1 MVGLPEPSGATGP
14 TPMPTEFDP
23 WRELIRVFPTIFTIE
38 AGRYLITAGLFSIII
53 WAFWRAHYAARKI
66 QTRTATAQDYRR
78 EVFASL
84 RTSLIFSITG
94 FGMYCAHRA
103 GWLTIYEDFTIK
115 GPLYFAVTLLAM
127 ILAQDAYFYWTHR
140 AMHHPRLFRTFHWT
154 HHKSKTPTPWAAYAF
169 DVPEAIVVV
178 AFVPL
183 WAALVPMHDL
193 AIFAFVTWQIV
204 RNVMGHAGVE
214 MYPVSGQPSRL
225 FGWWNTTTHHDLHHQ
240 NGRSNYGLYFSWWDR
255 WMGTEHPDYQAEV
268 AAFAICPLRRKKLA
282 RASGTIAT
290 LIAIAFGS
298 ALAIVGDAR
307 AQTASSIAGNW
318 ATRGF
323 GSIVQFR
330 PCVAAAETMCGA
342 IIWLWEPNDAQG
354 RPRLDTHNPERGLR
368 TRSLIGV
375 EIVRNLRQTAPGVW
389 SEGALYN
396 PDDGRSYTGT
406 IRLRNCALELRGCAL
421 NVFCQTQ
428 IWRRPDDVLQA
439 VRSLPQ

>member
-1 MVGLPEPSGATGP
+1 
-14 TPMPTEFDP
+14 MPIEFDP
-23 WRELIRVFPTIFTIE
+23 WRELIRVFPTILSIE
-38 AGRYLITAGLFSIII
+38 AGRYLITAGLFSLII
-53 WAFWRAHYAARKI
+53 WAFWRTHYAARKI
-66 QTRTATAQDYRR
+66 QTRNATARDYRR

-84 RTSLIFSITG
+84 RTALIFSITG
-94 FGMYCAHRA
+94 FGMYYAHWA

-115 GPLYFAVTLLAM
+115 GPLYFAVSLVAM

-154 HHKSKTPTPWAAYAF
+154 HHKSKTPTPWTAYAF
-169 DVPEAIVVV
+169 DAPEAIVMV

-214 MYPVSGQPSRL
+214 LYPVSGKSSRL

-268 AAFAICPLRRKKLA
+268 AAFAICPLRRKKPA
-282 RASGTIAT
+282 RTAGTMVG
-290 LIAIAFGS
+290 LIALT
-298 ALAIVGDAR
+298 LASTSVMHGDAR
-307 AQTASSIAGNW
+307 AQTGADISGNW

-323 GSIVQFR
+323 GSIVQLR
-330 PCVAAAETMCGA
+330 PCAGAAQTMCGR
-342 IIWLWEPNDAQG
+342 ILWLWEPNDAQE
-354 RPRLDTHNPERGLR
+354 RSRVDTHNPDRGLR

-375 EIVRNLRQTAPGVW
+375 EIVQNLRETSPGVW
-389 SEGALYN
+389 SGGSLYN
-396 PDDGRSYTGT
+396 PDDGRTYTGEIT
-406 IRLRNCALELRGCAL
+406 LRNGVLELRGCAL
-421 NVFCQTQ
+421 SVFCQTQ
-428 IWRRPDDVLQA
+428 IWRRPDEVLQA
-439 VRSLPQ
+439 VRSLPR